1 MASTSYPITA
11 LYLGKSLN
19 LAEIE
24 KKNDLALLAR
34 RRNSLL
40 FQPTSDRMAIVF
52 SYGVVV
58 LFNFDP
64 KLSHKYVKQVAKYGE
79 DVLDTPKTED
89 YTIVVDPDQK
99 MSVEFNSVILNKI
112 DPDKIHIIA
121 EVLAQSVAIEYVE
134 ERAIQFVANFEKIHT
149 ALEKTG
155 RINISDKEVHKMIG
169 AGRNVVQYVITQLS
183 LLDKPDA
190 TWEDKEMEQL
200 FIAMRKMFELDDRFQ
215 ALQFRL
221 NFINDSS
228 EIILGILQHR
238 RGTRMEIIVIW
249 LIIGEIIIM
258 TAEWFIKWP

>member
-11 LYLGKSLN
+11 LYLGKTLN

-40 FQPTSDRMAIVF
+40 FQPTADRIAIVF

-64 KLSHKYVKQVAKYGE
+64 KVSHKYVKQVIKYGE
-79 DVLDTPKTED
+79 DTLETPKTEE
-89 YTIVVDPDQK
+89 YTIVIDPDQK
-99 MSVEFNSVILNKI
+99 MSVDFNSVTLNRI

-134 ERAIQFVANFEKIHT
+134 ERAGQFVANFEKIHT

-155 RINISDKEVHKMIG
+155 RIDISDREVHKVIG

-190 TWEDKEMEQL
+190 TWEDKETEQL
-200 FIAMRKMFELDDRFQ
+200 FIGMRKMFELEDRFQ

-228 EIILGILQHR
+228 AMILEIIQHR
-238 RGTRMEIIVIW
+238 RGTWMEMVVIW
-249 LIIGEIIIM
+249 LIVGEMLVM
-258 TAEWFIKWP
+258 TAEWLFKIN

>member
-1 MASTSYPITA
+1 MTSTSYPITA

-24 KKNDLALLAR
+24 KKNDLGLLAR

-40 FQPTSDRMAIVF
+40 FQPAHDRIAIVF

-64 KLSHKYVKQVAKYGE
+64 KLSQKYIKQVIKYSE
-79 DVLDTPKTED
+79 DALVAPKTEE
-89 YTIVVDPDQK
+89 YAVVIDPDLK
-99 MSVEFNSVILNKI
+99 TAVEFNNVILNKI

-134 ERAIQFVANFEKIHT
+134 ERAVQFVANFEKVHNN
-149 ALEKTG
+149 LEKDG
-155 RINISDKEVHKMIG
+155 RVHISDKEVHKMIG
-169 AGRNVVQYVITQLS
+169 AGRHVVQYVITQLS

-190 TWEDKEMEQL
+190 TWEDKDNESL
-200 FIAMRKMFELDDRFQ
+200 FVGMRKMFELEDRFQ

-228 EIILGILQHR
+228 AMILEAIQHR
-238 RGTRMEIIVIW
+238 RGMNLEWVVAW
-249 LIIGEIIIM
+249 III
-258 TAEWFIKWP
+258 ASSLIGLAAWGWH

>member
-1 MASTSYPITA
+1 MPMATTSYPIMA

-24 KKNDLALLAR
+24 KKNDLSLVTR

-40 FQPTSDRMAIVF
+40 FQPTNDRMAIVF

-64 KLSHKYVKQVAKYGE
+64 KLSHKYIKQVVKYGDDTLE
-79 DVLDTPKTED
+79 TPKSEE
-89 YTIVVDPDQK
+89 YTVVIDPDQK
-99 MSVEFNSVILNKI
+99 MAVEFNNVILNKI

-134 ERAIQFVANFEKIHT
+134 ERAMHFVARFEKIH
-149 ALEKTG
+149 ADLEKDG
-155 RINISDKEVHKMIG
+155 HIHVSDKEVHKIIG

-190 TWEDKEMEQL
+190 TWEDKEFEQL
-200 FIAMRKMFELDDRFQ
+200 FVGMRKMFELDDRFQ

-228 EIILGILQHR
+228 AMILEVIQHR
-238 RGTRMEIIVIW
+238 RATRLELIVIW
-249 LIIGEIIIM
+249 LIAIEGLIM
-258 TAEWFIKWP
+258 LAEWLLV